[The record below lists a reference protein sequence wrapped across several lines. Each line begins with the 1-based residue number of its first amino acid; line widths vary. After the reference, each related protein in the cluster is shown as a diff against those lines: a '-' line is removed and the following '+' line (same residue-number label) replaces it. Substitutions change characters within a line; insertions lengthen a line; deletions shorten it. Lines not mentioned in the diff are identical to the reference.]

1 MKKKLNM
8 NLQFFAEPGSE
19 PTGGQ
24 GEPAPQ
30 PGANQTPPA
39 TDPPQPQIDYNKI
52 QQMLDGTLAA
62 KENTALKAYFK
73 QQGLSQEEAEQ
84 AMQAK
89 HRSNPER
96 GTERAADGTESY
108 DRA

>member
-30 PGANQTPPA
+30 PGVNQTPPA
-39 TDPPQPQIDYNKI
+39 ADPPQIDYNKI

-73 QQGLSQEEAEQ
+73 QQGLSPVSYTQLDVYKRQKLENNWGIQKAEFL
-84 AMQAK
+84 K
-89 HRSNPER
+89 
-96 GTERAADGTESY
+96 
-108 DRA
+108 